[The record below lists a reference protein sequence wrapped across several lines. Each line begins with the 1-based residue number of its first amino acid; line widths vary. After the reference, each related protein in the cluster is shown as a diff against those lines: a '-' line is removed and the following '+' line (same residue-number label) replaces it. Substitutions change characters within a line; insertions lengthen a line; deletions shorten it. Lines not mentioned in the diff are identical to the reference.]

1 MDQAS
6 EEMQEAAEKMED
18 GGRKEKKEAQEMK
31 QNAGQ
36 QQKGASKKMEEMS
49 EQLSQMQMDMQM
61 QQDQQNLE
69 NLRELLEN
77 LLTLSFDQE
86 DLKEEVK
93 SLKYG
98 DPALKDKSQEQKKL
112 QDDMALVSDSLEAL
126 ANKVF
131 QIQKFVLD
139 ESGKITDNMK
149 QSQTFFRNKQV
160 PMITYHQ
167 QTAMTSINNLANM
180 LSDVMKQMQ
189 EQMMNAKPG
198 SGMCQKPG
206 QTPSMQKMGEQQK
219 QLNQQL
225 QQMKNGQMDM
235 QKMGEMAARQEAIRK
250 QLQEARDR
258 MKQNGEKGL
267 GDLDKIMQDMKDTET
282 ELVNRQLTAETL
294 FRQQQILNRLLQA
307 DKSVRER
314 ELDNKRESKSG
325 RELDRKSPEQL
336 SIEEYKNKIR
346 QEMLKSN
353 KLEYSND
360 FLILIEQYF
369 KKLEEANE

>member
-1 MDQAS
+1 
-6 EEMQEAAEKMED
+6 
-18 GGRKEKKEAQEMK
+18 
-31 QNAGQ
+31 
-36 QQKGASKKMEEMS
+36 
-49 EQLSQMQMDMQM
+49 
-61 QQDQQNLE
+61 LE

-219 QLNQQL
+219 QLNQQM